1 MLVRQPKAS
10 LGQRKRHDERHRVAL
25 TIRQS
30 RQHGLTRRP
39 SRAPTL
45 IHMASDNSFP
55 GSPSVS
61 PAHAPP
67 ASPLLC
73 SPPLS
78 ARHGLI
84 LSPWP
89 PLLFRT
95 PGFWAFCSS
104 ERAFSLR
111 LRSHNSLQLP
121 LLSCTTSLSPVAI
134 LSPFALISTFL
145 SSVLGDSTL

>member
-1 MLVRQPKAS
+1 MLVRPPKAS

-25 TIRQS
+25 TVS
-30 RQHGLTRRP
+30 PESATR
-39 SRAPTL
+39 SYSKAKQGSTL
-45 IHMASDNSFP
+45 IHLASDNSFP

-84 LSPWP
+84 LSPCP
-89 PLLFRT
+89 LLLFRT

-121 LLSCTTSLSPVAI
+121 LLSCTTSPLPIAI
-134 LSPFALISTFL
+134 LSPSALISTFL